1 MPKKALRNA
10 RAGSLPEPEASASSP
25 DVSSFLQ
32 TLTDRQLQVMLSGLH
47 QMFTRDEM
55 TRLNMDIDKIVTTV
69 SVKAIIPALC
79 QSLNVDARCRNSAC
93 SKRNPERTTV
103 VDMQIRTLRRVVPL
117 LIWVD
122 PAT

>member
-79 QSLNVDARCRNSAC
+79 QSLNVDAR
-93 SKRNPERTTV
+93 NPERTTM